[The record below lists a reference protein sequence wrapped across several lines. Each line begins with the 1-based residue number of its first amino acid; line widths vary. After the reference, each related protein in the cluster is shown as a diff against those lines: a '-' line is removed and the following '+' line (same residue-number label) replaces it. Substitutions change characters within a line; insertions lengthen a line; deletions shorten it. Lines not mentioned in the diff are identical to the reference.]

1 MTPWRRLRGLDF
13 GEDSVG
19 AVAALADGG
28 EERTQA
34 AVVLE
39 AAVPSKLGTLWGRR
53 RILLLLI
60 SRDLKVKYA
69 GSPLGYLWSVLEPLM
84 LAGIYW
90 FIFTQLIQRRLGES
104 PYVIFL
110 LCGVL
115 PWQFFA
121 GSLRASMKALSKDAK
136 LVRSTNLPREIWI
149 LRTVGSKMA
158 EFLFSLPVILFF
170 ALLTGAHLTWYV
182 VFFPLALFIQVVL
195 LVGCGLLLAPLS
207 VLYSDV
213 GRVLPIILRLM
224 FYFSPILY
232 GVHDIRQRFP
242 PTAVHI
248 FAFNPLAGIL
258 DLYRTAFF
266 NDEWAG
272 WSAVAVSVVWA
283 VGAMVLGAYVFPRLE
298 GTVLKEI

>member
-1 MTPWRRLRGLDF
+1 
-13 GEDSVG
+13 
-19 AVAALADGG
+19 
-28 EERTQA
+28 
-34 AVVLE
+34 VVLK
-39 AAVPSKLGTLWGRR
+39 AAVPSKVGILWSRR
-53 RILLLLI
+53 RILFLLI
-60 SRDLKVKYA
+60 GRDLKVKYA
-69 GSPLGYLWSVLEPLM
+69 GSALGYFWSVLEPLM

-90 FIFTQLIQRRLGES
+90 FIFTQLITRKLGDS

-115 PWQFFA
+115 PWQFFNA
-121 GSLRASMKALSKDAK
+121 SLRSSMRALSKDAK
-136 LVRSTNLPREIWI
+136 LVRSANLPREIWV

-158 EFLFSLPVILFF
+158 EFLFSLPVIAFF
-170 ALLTGAHLTWYV
+170 AILTGAHLTWYV

-195 LVGCGLLLAPLS
+195 LIGFGLILAPIS

-232 GVHDIRQRFP
+232 GVHDIKKRFP
-242 PTAVHI
+242 PVAAHI
-248 FAFNPLAGIL
+248 FSFNPLAGIL

-266 NDEWAG
+266 NDQWAG
-272 WSAVAVSVVWA
+272 WSAVAISGIWA
-283 VGAMVLGAYVFPRLE
+283 VVILALGIWVFPRLE